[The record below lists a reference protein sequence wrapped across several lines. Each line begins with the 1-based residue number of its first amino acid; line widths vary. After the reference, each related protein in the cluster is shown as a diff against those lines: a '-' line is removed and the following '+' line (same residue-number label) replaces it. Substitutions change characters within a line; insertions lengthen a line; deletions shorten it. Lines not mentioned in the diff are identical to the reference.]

1 MLTSH
6 PEGHTVELLLY
17 RYEIQHLRVTGF
29 QNGAGRNKLQYSY
42 HLIINA
48 GSGVKED
55 ARRIHYLTPQPQC
68 HHHY

>member
-29 QNGAGRNKLQYSY
+29 QNGAGRNNI
-42 HLIINA
+42 HIISLSMLGPA
-48 GSGVKED
+48 
-55 ARRIHYLTPQPQC
+55 
-68 HHHY
+68 